1 MNSSNYNLKTV
12 IVGNTGVGK
21 SCLIQKYTR
30 DQFIP
35 FHETTIGVDFAI
47 KHLKIPLFSQ
57 LYNVKM
63 QLWDTAGQ
71 EKFRAIT
78 QSYYRNCCAAVVVFD
93 LTNIESFNSIDY
105 WINAIRE
112 GCGLDTNIII
122 IGNKSDMTGH
132 MVTEDEIRKKA
143 LYYNVKFFL
152 TSAKELDTT
161 SIPFNIV
168 AQDVLLKVTSNPYTS
183 YPGARKIESQT
194 KNNGFSITSE
204 KPKKIKRNKCCRN

>member
-30 DQFIP
+30 DQFVP

-47 KHLKIPLFSQ
+47 KHLKIPLFSK

-105 WINAIRE
+105 WINSIRE
-112 GCGLDTNIII
+112 GCGIDTNIII
-122 IGNKSDMTGH
+122 IGNKSDMQGQL
-132 MVTEDEIRKKA
+132 VSESNLREKA
-143 LYYNVKFFL
+143 IYFNVKYFL

-168 AQDVLLKVTSNPYTS
+168 AQDVLLKVTSNPNTT
-183 YPGARKIESQT
+183 YPGARKIESQQ
-194 KNNGFSITSE
+194 KNNGFSINFE
-204 KPKKIKRNKCCRN
+204 KPKKIKRNKCCIN